1 TVFAIPRLRAL
12 YFLLAGVMQMFIYSK
27 VGLSFVLGFVGAKML
42 LVDLY
47 KIPIGASLSIIG
59 GVLLL
64 SILASWWAQ
73 RKATPAHRPRPARG
87 WPAAALAG
95 VILSLVRWHSSA
107 PGPTGHEAIT
117 VLRVVERELADAQWR
132 QPTLT

>member
-64 SILASWWAQ
+64 SILASWWVQ
-73 RKATPAHRPRPARG
+73 RKPTPAPGPRPAL
-87 WPAAALAG
+87 ALHA
-95 VILSLVRWHSSA
+95 VV
-107 PGPTGHEAIT
+107 PGGG
-117 VLRVVERELADAQWR
+117 VLRFV
-132 QPTLT
+132 